1 MHELEFR
8 LKMVFR
14 RIVLNIKHSSNATLK
29 AWCYQCE
36 SILAQRSRR
45 LQQLFTFYHRVY
57 GSQGLKLLIRSY
69 HRQLPQFKGKN
80 LVLSAVGAMGL
91 TVNGSCSGFDWTKE
105 RLSLLNF
112 ESCQGDIEFINTLG
126 QNKLCDLC
134 KDNKMRY
141 CYCLVG
147 NKKCNISNVS
157 NGYKTARG
165 NCRRLSH
172 IDKDAEDAVVMGSAV
187 IQNAEDQPWEPYMSK
202 DQFSIWKREER
213 SSMYSYKVYARF
225 NDISAAD
232 LMHVQ
237 VDLDYR
243 KEWDDTA
250 VALHMIEEDPL
261 PGANSHLIYWEMQWP
276 RLFSNRDYVYCRRF
290 VCDDKRKVMM
300 VANRGTTHPN
310 YPQYDNKVRV
320 TDYWSFMVIKPF
332 RSFQEPGVHYVLTYY
347 DDPGLP
353 IPQSVKSWVTQKQ
366 MPDVL
371 RNMYHATKNYS
382 YRKALTMQDIFQS
395 FTSINDEYK
404 ANESRDNWLKKIL
417 KQRRNASLKGKEK

>member
-1 MHELEFR
+1 
-8 LKMVFR
+8 MVFS
-14 RIVLNIKHSSNATLK
+14 RIVSNIKHSSNAALK
-29 AWCYQCE
+29 SWCYQCE

-57 GSQGLKLLIRSY
+57 GPQGLKMLIRSY

-80 LVLSAVGAMGL
+80 FVLSAVGAIGL
-91 TVNGSCSGFDWTKE
+91 TASNGVSGGFDWSSE

-112 ESCQGDIEFINTLG
+112 EACQGDIEFINTLP

-134 KDNKMRY
+134 KEYKMKY

-147 NKKCNISNVS
+147 NKKCPAATG
-157 NGYKTARG
+157 NGGGAGVNEKKKPMRG
-165 NCRRLSH
+165 NCRRAFH
-172 IDKDAEDAVVMGSAV
+172 FYKDGAAEMGRAL
-187 IQNAEDQPWEPYMSK
+187 IQNAEEQPWEPYMSK
-202 DQFSIWKREER
+202 DQFSIWRREER
-213 SSMYSYKVYARF
+213 SAMYSYKVYACF

-243 KEWDDTA
+243 KEWDNTA
-250 VALHMIEEDPL
+250 VALHLIEEDPV
-261 PGANSHLIYWEMQWP
+261 PGTNSHLIYWEMQWP

-310 YPQYDNKVRV
+310 YPQYGDKVRV
-320 TDYWSFMVIKPF
+320 TDYWSFMVIKPY

-353 IPQSVKSWVTQKQ
+353 IPQSVKAWVAQKQ

-371 RNMYHATKNYS
+371 HNMYHATKNYS
-382 YRKALTMQDIFQS
+382 YRKALAMKDVFNN
-395 FTSINDEYK
+395 FTTINDDYT
-404 ANESRDNWLKKIL
+404 ANESRNSWFKKIL
-417 KQRRNASLKGKEK
+417 RHRNHNESLKEKEK

>member
-1 MHELEFR
+1 
-8 LKMVFR
+8 MVFK
-14 RIVLNIKHSSNATLK
+14 RIVLNIKRSSNATLQ

-57 GSQGLKLLIRSY
+57 GPQGLRLLIRSY

-91 TVNGSCSGFDWTKE
+91 TVNAGSGFDWSKE
-105 RLSLLNF
+105 RLSLTNF
-112 ESCQGDIEFINTLG
+112 ESCQGDVEFINTLS

-134 KDNKMRY
+134 KEYKMKY

-147 NKKCNISNVS
+147 NKKNMTTPRGGGRSTKGMPKHIFNIS
-157 NGYKTARG
+157 
-165 NCRRLSH
+165 
-172 IDKDAEDAVVMGSAV
+172 KDGVEGESVYGKALIRSAE
-187 IQNAEDQPWEPYMSK
+187 EQPWEPYISK
-202 DQFSIWKREER
+202 DQFSIWRREER
-213 SSMYSYKVYARF
+213 TAMYSYKVYARF

-243 KEWDDTA
+243 KEWDNTA
-250 VALHMIEEDPL
+250 VALNMIEEDPL
-261 PGANSHLIYWEMQWP
+261 PGTNSHLIYWEMQWP
-276 RLFSNRDYVYCRRF
+276 KLFNNRDYVYCRRF
-290 VCDDKRKVMM
+290 ICDEKRKLMM

-310 YPQYDNKVRV
+310 YPQYANKVRV

-353 IPQSVKSWVTQKQ
+353 IPQSVKSWVAQKQ

-382 YRKALTMQDIFQS
+382 YRKARAMKDA
-395 FTSINDEYK
+395 FTNFTAKDDNEYMGNKSRENWFKKFLLRHSNNDTLSE
-404 ANESRDNWLKKIL
+404 
-417 KQRRNASLKGKEK
+417 KEN

>member
-1 MHELEFR
+1 
-8 LKMVFR
+8 MVFS
-14 RIVLNIKHSSNATLK
+14 RIVSNIKHSSNAALK
-29 AWCYQCE
+29 SWCYQCE

-57 GSQGLKLLIRSY
+57 GPQGLKLLIRSY

-80 LVLSAVGAMGL
+80 LVLSAVGALGL
-91 TVNGSCSGFDWTKE
+91 SANGVPTFDWSNE

-112 ESCQGDIEFINTLG
+112 EACQGDIEFINTLP

-134 KDNKMRY
+134 KEYKMKY

-147 NKKCNISNVS
+147 NKKCPPAGAAAADGGNT
-157 NGYKTARG
+157 KG
-165 NCRRLSH
+165 NCRKTFH
-172 IDKDAEDAVVMGSAV
+172 QFYKDAVGSNGSSEMGTAL
-187 IQNAEDQPWEPYMSK
+187 IQKADDQPWEPYMSK
-202 DQFSIWKREER
+202 DQFSIWRREER
-213 SSMYSYKVYARF
+213 SAMYSYKVYARF

-243 KEWDDTA
+243 KEWDNTA
-250 VALHMIEEDPL
+250 VALHLIEEDPV
-261 PGANSHLIYWEMQWP
+261 PGTNSHLIYWEMQWP

-310 YPQYDNKVRV
+310 YPQYGDKVRV
-320 TDYWSFMVIKPF
+320 TDYWSFMVIKPY

-353 IPQSVKSWVTQKQ
+353 IPQSVKAWVTQKQ

-371 RNMYHATKNYS
+371 HNMYHATKNYS
-382 YRKALTMQDIFQS
+382 YRKALAMKDVFNN
-395 FTSINDEYK
+395 FTSINDADYA
-404 ANESRDNWLKKIL
+404 ANQSRNSWFKKIL
-417 KQRRNASLKGKEK
+417 RQRKHHQQESLKEKEK